1 MRGACVAIVSCP
13 NPPDC
18 RLERGEARKVIEPR
32 IYRAAFLPALLAL
45 VLVAFSL
52 VTAPRAVPQGLA
64 ADALFEGT
72 SAVAMVRDIVATTPD
87 RRAGRPGDA
96 RLASRVKQAF
106 LSHKFPTTIDRWSE
120 DGVRLSNVIG
130 RRPGA
135 TSKQIVV
142 MAARDAAGVPDE
154 AGSAADT
161 AALIEFARVFEGRAS
176 RRTLVLASVDGSQL
190 GDAGARRFAESIGN
204 PRDIEAVIV
213 LSNLGAGDT
222 SGGPLVLG
230 WSNDAGRGNFGF
242 ERTVASSLREEL
254 GRIPHQEGAFAQFA
268 RLTFPIAPGAQGV
281 LLGSGIDA
289 VRVSGSGELRPGGAD
304 RHVDVQRYGA
314 LGRAALRV
322 VSSLGASPEEPKHGP
337 PSYIQFAGKLMPTW
351 PVRLLAL
358 AFVLPALIAGI
369 DAFARARRRREPG
382 AVWLVLLASALL
394 PFVLGLALALLLV
407 LVGIARDAPPA
418 PLDPRSVSM
427 DTGAWGSL
435 IATVLAVAL
444 AWVLARSSVIRRAAS
459 LPDASAPSAAC
470 IASLALSLL
479 VLALVFTNP
488 YAALLL
494 VPAVHL
500 WMLATLTDVRWRGGL
515 VMFVLGLLP
524 VLWVALYYLLKFDL
538 GPVRGAWYLFLLVTG
553 NQTGVFT
560 TACLVAL
567 AAITGSVAAI
577 LLARARSGEPGPARG
592 PGGGGGRRGR
602 GPGEQQ
608 PSIFGPGGHAGPGAI
623 GQARSTLGRG

>member
-1 MRGACVAIVSCP
+1 MACSSSTSRMRGACVAIVSCP

-52 VTAPRAVPQGLA
+52 VTTPRAVPQGLA

-72 SAVAMVRDIVATTPD
+72 TAVAMVHDIVATTPV

-96 RLASRVKQAF
+96 RVASRVKQAF
-106 LSHKFPTTIDRWSE
+106 LSHRFPTTIDHWSQ
-120 DGVRLSNVIG
+120 DGVRLTNVIG

-135 TSKQIVV
+135 TSKEIVV

-213 LSNLGAGDT
+213 LSNLGASDA
-222 SGGPLVLG
+222 SDGPLVLG
-230 WSNDAGRGNFGF
+230 WSNDAGRGNFGI
-242 ERTVASSLREEL
+242 ERTVAASLREEL

-268 RLTFPIAPGAQGV
+268 RLTFPVAPGAQGV
-281 LLGSGIDA
+281 LLGAGVDA
-289 VRVSGSGELRPGGAD
+289 ARVSGSGELRPAST
-304 RHVDVQRYGA
+304 RAHVDVARYGS

-322 VSSLGASPEEPKHGP
+322 VSSLDASPEDPGHGP
-337 PSYIQFAGKLMPTW
+337 PAYIQFAGKLMPTW

-369 DAFARARRRREPG
+369 DALARARRRREPV
-382 AVWLVLLASALL
+382 AVWLVWLASALL

-407 LVGIARDAPPA
+407 LVGIAKNAPPA
-418 PLDPRSVSM
+418 PLDPRSTTL

-444 AWVLARSSVIRRAAS
+444 AWVLGRSPVIRRAAA
-459 LPDASAPSAAC
+459 LPDASAPGAAC

-479 VLALVFTNP
+479 VLVLVFTNP

-500 WMLATLTDVRWRGGL
+500 WMLGTLTEATWRTGV
-515 VMFVLGLLP
+515 VMYLFGLLP
-524 VLWVALYYLLKFDL
+524 VAVVAAYYLFRLDL
-538 GPVRGAWYLFLLVTG
+538 GP
-553 NQTGVFT
+553 
-560 TACLVAL
+560 
-567 AAITGSVAAI
+567 
-577 LLARARSGEPGPARG
+577 
-592 PGGGGGRRGR
+592 
-602 GPGEQQ
+602 
-608 PSIFGPGGHAGPGAI
+608 
-623 GQARSTLGRG
+623 